1 MCQFCSH
8 VAVSVREFSSEIPAS
23 HTGHGLNGLCF
34 KATSK
39 EFRKNYHYSNTS
51 LYIQA
56 TSRVKN

>member
-8 VAVSVREFSSEIPAS
+8 LAVSVREFSLKIPAS
-23 HTGHGLNGLCF
+23 RTGHGLNGLCF
-34 KATSK
+34 KAASK
-39 EFRKNYHYSNTS
+39 EFKKNYHYSNTS